1 MGLDI
6 KVLDKDEKE
15 IDLKQTFDD
24 DDNMGLTPVGKDFH
38 EDEVVTSLD
47 GFTLEDDPDD
57 NNMFDES
64 SVVDD
69 ADEDED
75 FDDELNNAFD
85 DADIPAADEDF

>member
-1 MGLDI
+1 
-6 KVLDKDEKE
+6 
-15 IDLKQTFDD
+15 
-24 DDNMGLTPVGKDFH
+24 
-38 EDEVVTSLD
+38 
-47 GFTLEDDPDD
+47 
-57 NNMFDES
+57 MFDES